1 MKMFPMMQEHLQFN
15 KLQTSSTLSSVITSF
30 SAGFLPKLAQLLSNS
45 KTSVWEEL
53 YSAKLVAGCWGVIVS
68 TRHGVLSDLS
78 APFWFELVD
87 SVAFN
92 SCLSEFM
99 YFDFVA
105 ALPAQNKFD
114 FVKLHKSL

>member
-1 MKMFPMMQEHLQFN
+1 MWEHLQFS
-15 KLQTSSTLSSVITSF
+15 KLQTSFTLSGVINSL
-30 SAGFLPKLAQLLSNS
+30 SAGFLPKLAQLLINS

-53 YSAKLVAGCWGVIVS
+53 YSAKLVAGCWGVTVS

-78 APFWFELVD
+78 APYWFELVD

-99 YFDFVA
+99 YFDLVA
-105 ALPAQNKFD
+105 SLPAQNEPYI
-114 FVKLHKSL
+114 